1 MGNPYK
7 AKAWDWL
14 LEARKKLDKI
24 ANGLSSEKLTLAW
37 KQIYI
42 LEGSDW
48 FWWYGEDP
56 DGSFDKLFRRHLSN
70 FYTIIGEIPPDY
82 LQSPLTT

>member
-1 MGNPYK
+1 MNNPYK

-14 LEARKKLDKI
+14 LAARKELEESKKEVSKL
-24 ANGLSSEKLTLAW
+24 AL
-37 KQIYI
+37 KQMYI

-56 DGSFDKLFRRHLSN
+56 DGSFDRLFRMHLTN
-70 FYTIIGEIPPDY
+70 FYTLLGKEPPEY
-82 LQSPLTT
+82 LRSPLKA